1 MYQCKFSFEID
12 SNAPRPPPRSAHSAT
27 VIKNRLYI
35 FGGQSMSEGHFTY
48 NFNDLWMIDFSAYSQ
63 WIDLTKKTRGK
74 APSPRHG
81 HCAVNIAHQIF
92 VFGGRGES
100 ANDLMNDLY
109 HLNPF
114 TLVWS

>member
-1 MYQCKFSFEID
+1 
-12 SNAPRPPPRSAHSAT
+12 
-27 VIKNRLYI
+27 
-35 FGGQSMSEGHFTY
+35 MSEGHFTY

-114 TLVWS
+114 TLVWSQPDIQGKVPIPRYYFASEVLNNSELWIVGGHKGS